1 MSAQGK
7 WVIGI
12 VSIIVVFALLACV
25 IFLGW
30 RYFFPGKPSVVI
42 IAPPSN
48 YQVLE
53 GDGVTVE
60 ARATGRSI
68 VRLELWVDDGL
79 METASSPSPQ
89 DTFSAAL
96 MWQASGIGRPTVEVR
111 AYDARGQASE
121 PAAIILVVA
130 TGVAEVSPTVTLGP
144 SFGTPTPTTAPT
156 ATSTSPAAATSTP
169 VPPTATPVPP
179 TATPVPPTATP
190 VPPTAT
196 PTPPGPPVIESFT
209 ADPVTITAG
218 ESTTLSWGLVSNATG
233 VVIDQGIGG
242 VGTPGST
249 VISPGSTTTYTMT
262 AVGPGGTDTA
272 SVTVTVNPA
281 GPTVLYNFVDQAPS
295 ATWYN
300 NAGDPITFH
309 DHATCPLVDNK
320 GYACWRDSTPLE
332 DGSTPPR
339 SLITHPKWVPNGGT
353 TGRYDVDVVI
363 QAGDVFRTKI
373 GFVSGG
379 FAGNARWVLGYY
391 DGGTYHVLA
400 DKTKAYTGSLENF
413 DVDLGSLA
421 GQKVD
426 FTLTVWAGATSNQ
439 DWAIWLNAR
448 IVRP

>member
-1 MSAQGK
+1 MSTQWK

-12 VSIIVVFALLACV
+12 VSIIVIFALLACV

-30 RYFFPGKPSVVI
+30 RYFFPGKPSVEI
-42 IAPPSN
+42 IAPSSN

-96 MWQASGIGRPTVEVR
+96 MWQASGVGRHTVEVR
-111 AYDARGQASE
+111 AYDAKGQASE

-144 SFGTPTPTTAPT
+144 SFGTATPTTPPPSPTTT
-156 ATSTSPAAATSTP
+156 ATSPPAATSTP

-242 VGTPGST
+242 VGTPGSA
-249 VISPGSTTTYTMT
+249 VRSPGSTTTYTMT
-262 AVGPGGTDTA
+262 AIGPGGTDTA

-281 GPTVLYNFVDQAPS
+281 GPTAVTVRVRLKEVRWID
-295 ATWYN
+295 
-300 NAGDPITFH
+300 I
-309 DHATCPLVDNK
+309 
-320 GYACWRDSTPLE
+320 
-332 DGSTPPR
+332 
-339 SLITHPKWVPNGGT
+339 PNGKCPVDKCNTFLQVYVNGLPMKEIPGPYPDNYFPNVPDGYT
-353 TGRYDVDVVI
+353 SFFNWETDPFTMNSDQPLHIEVRGLINRNHYVAPYGPYAPYWIDRATVTWNPVTAGEGDHSLTSDGEFGGRFEIKLV
-363 QAGDVFRTKI
+363 
-373 GFVSGG
+373 
-379 FAGNARWVLGYY
+379 
-391 DGGTYHVLA
+391 
-400 DKTKAYTGSLENF
+400 
-413 DVDLGSLA
+413 
-421 GQKVD
+421 KVTID
-426 FTLTVWAGATSNQ
+426 
-439 DWAIWLNAR
+439 
-448 IVRP
+448 